1 MPNECGVGSA
11 DLTYAGLAIN
21 FLASD
26 GIQESGALGGAVEDT
41 AAGSATATYCP
52 FDVTDSGEV
61 TGTGICDH
69 TVDVAALVNGE
80 ALLTIT
86 YKITNTGNTTAA
98 TRIGTAILMSAPT
111 STAQNVKNVYNFTWK
126 WSAKPVFSPEAA

>member
-1 MPNECGVGSA
+1 MANECGVGSA
-11 DLTYAGLAIN
+11 DLIYAGMAIN

-26 GIQESGALGGAVEDT
+26 GVNESGAIGGAVEDT
-41 AAGSATATYCP
+41 QTGSPTATYCP

-69 TVDVAALVNGE
+69 TVDVAGLVNGV
-80 ALLTIT
+80 AQLTIT
-86 YKITNTGNTTAA
+86 YAITNSGNTTAA
-98 TRIGTAILMSAPT
+98 TRIGDAILMEAPT
-111 STAQNVKNVYNFTWK
+111 SSAQNVKNVYNFVWK